1 MQIRFVIFDLTD
13 TLIDQHSALHNIEED
28 FDIPFLVKMGFNI
41 QLADFKKAREGAD
54 REMSKNYVKSKG
66 VYDAVLWTRLICQR
80 LSMPYTKE
88 LFDEWEMEFR
98 KYMDSKLK
106 LMEGAKEILEYLKSK
121 NYKLALFTNSARKT
135 AEQKL
140 GKFGIGICFDSIFV
154 SEEIGAK
161 SSVQPFKTIIEKL
174 GAKADECIMI
184 GNKMDEDMFA
194 KRAGMKTVLL
204 EDSRQKYYKETEEP
218 DFRIRSLLELK
229 NILCY
234 RSARLRQNSSARM
247 RQI

>member
-1 MQIRFVIFDLTD
+1 MTSHQKLFILSKARVVMKISFVIFDLTG
-13 TLIDQHSALHNIEED
+13 TLTDQHSALHNIEEN
-28 FDIPFLVKMGFNI
+28 FDVPFLVKKGFNVN
-41 QLADFKKAREGAD
+41 LEDFKKAREEAD

-66 VYDAVLWTRLICQR
+66 VYDAVLWTRLICRR
-80 LSMPYTKE
+80 LSIPYTKG
-88 LFDEWEMEFR
+88 LFDEWEMELR

-140 GKFGIGICFDSIFV
+140 GKFGIENYFDSVFV

-161 SSVQPFKTIIEKL
+161 SSVQPFETIIEKL

-194 KRAGMKTVLL
+194 KKAGMKTVLL

-218 DFRIRSLLELK
+218 DFRIKKLEELK
-229 NILCY
+229 KIL
-234 RSARLRQNSSARM
+234 
-247 RQI
+247 